1 MLKWVFLQCPKPGRA
16 RLIGPSAGLLV
27 VLIGSE
33 TTSKKGLKLWQA
45 RLREFRPQSLVH
57 VFGALVGAL
66 KVCDNHACQG
76 FRHLRTTKIDCEAF
90 ISVPVRVSDTHRTL
104 VIATKA
110 DREVRD
116 KRASQGSRHA
126 RKAYNGVKDEPRHAL
141 ISVPAR
147 ASGAPRATQHGP
159 RCAC

>member
-66 KVCDNHACQG
+66 KVSDNHACQDFG
-76 FRHLRTTKIDCEAF
+76 HLRTSNIDCEA
-90 ISVPVRVSDTHRTL
+90 L
-104 VIATKA
+104 
-110 DREVRD
+110 D
-116 KRASQGSRHA
+116 KRACHCFGHEQNTCDCSQ
-126 RKAYNGVKDEPRHAL
+126 E
-141 ISVPAR
+141 
-147 ASGAPRATQHGP
+147 GP
-159 RCAC
+159 RSAG